1 MTDNT
6 LSDRRFT
13 ILKNA
18 APQGAAHAGTVEDW
32 EAAIDMLAKGAKRV
46 GETHESAY
54 ARVAASGTGAAFLD
68 CLRKSQDREASD
80 RRGRPRE
87 HQPGAIKRSAIEEAL
102 SAAAFQIAKA
112 ENVSFEKAFTR
123 VLETDAGSDLY
134 TALRRLEG

>member
-1 MTDNT
+1 MTDHT
-6 LSDRRFT
+6 LTDRRFT

-32 EAAIDMLAKGAKRV
+32 ETAIARLTKSAQRA

-54 ARVAASGTGAAFLD
+54 ARVTSSGTGAAFLD

-87 HQPGAIKRSAIEEAL
+87 SQPGAIKRSAIEEAL
-102 SAAAFQIAKA
+102 STAALKVAQAQG
-112 ENVSFEKAFTR
+112 VSFERAFAR
-123 VLETDAGSDLY
+123 VLETPAGSDLY
-134 TALRRLEG
+134 NTLRRLED

>member
-1 MTDNT
+1 MTDHT
-6 LSDRRFT
+6 LTDRRFT

-18 APQGAAHAGTVEDW
+18 APQGAVHAGTVEDW
-32 EAAIDMLAKGAKRV
+32 ETAIDMLTKAAQRA
-46 GETHESAY
+46 GEQRESAY
-54 ARVAASGTGAAFLD
+54 ARVTASGTGAAFLD

-87 HQPGAIKRSAIEEAL
+87 HQPGVIKRSAIEEAL

-112 ENVSFEKAFTR
+112 EGVSFEKAFTK
-123 VLETDAGSDLY
+123 VLETPAGSDLY